1 MPASPKDRT
10 IALEDRTF
18 LFVKAVRDL
27 VKRLPKET
35 FQADEAKRLLRSSVA
50 VDANCVDANEAL
62 CKEDYFMRIKLA
74 RNEAVNAGLWLE
86 RAAHTKARKLK
97 GETTMLLSEAEE
109 LRKIFNL
116 VLEEGDKHEWPPI
129 EDIVSRAV

>member
-18 LFVKAVRDL
+18 LFARGVRDL

-35 FQADEAKRLLRSSVA
+35 FEADDAKKLLRSSVA

-62 CKEDYFMRIKLA
+62 CKEDYFMRVKLA
-74 RNEAVNAGLWLE
+74 RNEAVNAGRWLE
-86 RAAHTKARKLK
+86 RAAHTKAKKLK
-97 GETTMLLSEAEE
+97 GEASMLLGESEE
-109 LRKIFNL
+109 LRKIFSL

-129 EDIVSRAV
+129 ENIVTRAV